1 MLPPSV
7 LPDISSTWGEI
18 GLLGSRRS
26 FVDSED
32 WRKPSGQPISPP
44 VGEMSGRTEGGA
56 TERQPRQGAERKA
69 FPFRAARFGN
79 VTVLLEQPE
88 SKKLFLKRRIRKL
101 GPVTAIGQFATMVA
115 SKFGKRFT
123 EKRATE
129 ILQQYNADD
138 RENPT
143 VSVIAVD
150 SVNMPSAIEQI
161 RIIGPA
167 AVFLVSCRMLSAS
180 TLAAMPCPVINF
192 HAGINPQYR
201 GLMGG
206 YWARVE
212 NDEDN
217 FGATVHLVDAG
228 VDTGDILYRSHMIP
242 SKNDTMHTYPLLQTA
257 ASTDIA
263 IRAIDDVLSGN
274 LKPLP
279 ANGISRQWYHPP
291 IWTWLW
297 NGFLRGIW

>member
-1 MLPPSV
+1 MT
-7 LPDISSTWGEI
+7 STAIPQIIIVTAG
-18 GLLGSRRS
+18 
-26 FVDSED
+26 
-32 WRKPSGQPISPP
+32 
-44 VGEMSGRTEGGA
+44 GRNPQILINAIES
-56 TERQPRQGAERKA
+56 
-69 FPFRAARFGN
+69 RFGN

-101 GPVTAIGQFATMVA
+101 GLITASGQFATMVA

-123 EKRATE
+123 GKRPAD
-129 ILQQYNADD
+129 ILRQYDVDD
-138 RENPT
+138 RENPA
-143 VSVIAVD
+143 VPVIAVD
-150 SVNMPSAIEQI
+150 SVNTPEAIEKI
-161 RIIGPA
+161 RAKNPA
-167 AVFLVSCRMLSAS
+167 VVFLVSCRMLSAS
-180 TLAAMPCPVINF
+180 TLSAMPCPVINF

-212 NDEDN
+212 NDEAN

-228 VDTGDILYRSHMIP
+228 VDTGDILYQSRMTP
-242 SKNDTMHTYPLLQTA
+242 SKSDTMHTYPLLQTA

-263 IRAIDDVLSGN
+263 IRAVDDALSGN

-279 ANGISRQWYHPP
+279 AKGNSRQWYHPP

-297 NGFLRGIW
+297 NGATRGIW